1 MDNKKYEEIF
11 KEIRKTLEIF
21 EVPKDKALIIIKLK
35 EVFQIESCDINIE
48 KVQDNEVYE
57 VIIENIQV
65 YLTINR
71 LTDRFVISPK
81 YDILNEL
88 DEIIN

>member
-11 KEIRKTLEIF
+11 KEIRKNLEVF
-21 EVPKDKALIIIKLK
+21 DVPKDKALIIIKLK

-48 KVQDNEVYE
+48 NILGNEVYE